1 MVSKTILLFYIFD
14 RESSPSNRLQI
25 TLGRVLKAA
34 LIFKGIMIEWVT
46 VKGFDESFDD
56 VDDLWSESRHHVF
69 RKLQDH
75 THSAMLHFFS
85 PTLPELAVK
94 SFMASANV
102 EIQIWRVRTKL
113 WFHYSVDMAAQLCE
127 TVQRTVPEM
136 WKSPGEH
143 VSADVERSSYPRAVA
158 WRV

>member
-1 MVSKTILLFYIFD
+1 M
-14 RESSPSNRLQI
+14 QI

-46 VKGFDESFDD
+46 VKGFEESFDD

-75 THSAMLHFFS
+75 THSAMLHFYS

-94 SFMASANV
+94 SFM
-102 EIQIWRVRTKL
+102 
-113 WFHYSVDMAAQLCE
+113 
-127 TVQRTVPEM
+127 
-136 WKSPGEH
+136 
-143 VSADVERSSYPRAVA
+143 VSDCL
-158 WRV
+158 